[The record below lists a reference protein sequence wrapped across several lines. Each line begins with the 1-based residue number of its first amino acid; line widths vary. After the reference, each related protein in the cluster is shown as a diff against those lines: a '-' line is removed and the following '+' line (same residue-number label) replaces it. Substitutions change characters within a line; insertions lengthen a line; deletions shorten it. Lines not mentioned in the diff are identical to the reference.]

1 MKRELDFSK
10 ARRGAL
16 VPEDPNKTRATIWLD
31 KKLVDYLQSIVDR
44 AGGGS
49 YEDFVNEL
57 LCQRV
62 LSSGREVRGI
72 KSRLSKNGT
81 GQDKLFTALTILD
94 TGEAPTPHS
103 GRAYSTRR
111 ATRQVQHSKK
121 THGRR
126 AVRLFDFDT

>member
-16 VPEDPNKTRATIWLD
+16 VPRDSNKTRVTISLD

-62 LSSGREVRGI
+62 LSSRPEVRGI
-72 KSRLSKNGT
+72 KSRLSKNGA

-94 TGEAPTPHS
+94 TGEVRTLHS
-103 GRAYSTRR
+103 GRPDSTGSADRR
-111 ATRQVQHSKK
+111 VQSNKK
-121 THGRR
+121 THGGKP
-126 AVRLFDFDT
+126 VRLFDFDS

>member
-16 VPEDPNKTRATIWLD
+16 VATDPNKTPVTIWLD

-62 LSSGREVRGI
+62 LLSGREVRGI
-72 KSRLSKNGT
+72 KSRLSKNGA
-81 GQDKLFTALTILD
+81 GQDKLSTALAILD
-94 TGEAPTPHS
+94 TGERPTLHV
-103 GRAYSTRR
+103 GRSQSTGRGI
-111 ATRQVQHSKK
+111 RQLEHSKK
-121 THGRR
+121 THG
-126 AVRLFDFDT
+126 AKTVRLF